1 MNFVRSIAGH
11 SDSCE
16 MGMFSGGDGGD
27 DGNDDENDK

>member
-27 DGNDDENDK
+27 DGNDVENDK